1 MKGYLQL
8 HTKKQ
13 NKKKKKLKNMKIYST
28 GFWNIITAF
37 KSHHFI
43 FSETTSKPIQ
53 LLNKPCFT
61 TEQTI
66 NLSYCTVV

>member
-1 MKGYLQL
+1 
-8 HTKKQ
+8 
-13 NKKKKKLKNMKIYST
+13 MKIYST